1 MGLREWR
8 RVMRFHRIL
17 FTSILKEKLFGKNE
31 IQTTDV
37 LMTLIDADAY
47 RDLHVFVV
55 VGVLSN
61 N

>member
-1 MGLREWR
+1 
-8 RVMRFHRIL
+8 MRFHRIL
-17 FTSILKEKLFGKNE
+17 FISMLKGKWCGKNE
-31 IQTTDV
+31 IQTADD

>member
-1 MGLREWR
+1 
-8 RVMRFHRIL
+8 MRFHRIL

-47 RDLHVFVV
+47 RELHVFVV